1 MGGMML
7 ALRHARIPDEA
18 KAAIAGGNL
27 ERLLEE
33 EEL

>member
-1 MGGMML
+1 MML

-18 KAAIAGGNL
+18 KQLIAAGNL
-27 ERLLEE
+27 ERLLAE